1 MNLRDKAYEL
11 LKRYVKDPYHRIH
24 AKMVAYAMEALAEKF
39 NEDKDIYFVTGLLH
53 DIDYGEGFNKDEHT
67 KISPKIL
74 KEHGFP
80 DDAIHAIQAHN
91 FRVSGVKPKTRLDF
105 ALIAA
110 DEISGLFYA
119 YSLLRPE
126 RFKGI
131 KPKSFKKKF
140 KDKAFAKKVDRAD
153 ILRGINGLGIPFN
166 EHVQI
171 LISVFEKK
179 YPEFTKSN

>member
-1 MNLRDKAYEL
+1 MNLRKVAHEVFDK
-11 LKRYVKDPYHRIH
+11 YVKDPYHKTH
-24 AKMVAYAMEALAEKF
+24 GLMVAFAMGGLAEHF
-39 NEDKDIYFVTGLLH
+39 GEDKDIYYVTGLLH
-53 DIDYGEGFNKDEHT
+53 DIDYGPDFKPEEHT
-67 KISPKIL
+67 KVSPKIL
-74 KEHGFP
+74 REYGFP
-80 DDAIHAIQAHN
+80 KEIIHAIEAHN
-91 FRVSGVKPKTRLDF
+91 SKLSGVEPKTRLDF

-119 YSLLRPE
+119 YSLMRPE
-126 RFKGI
+126 GFKGMSV
-131 KPKSFKKKF
+131 KSFKKKF